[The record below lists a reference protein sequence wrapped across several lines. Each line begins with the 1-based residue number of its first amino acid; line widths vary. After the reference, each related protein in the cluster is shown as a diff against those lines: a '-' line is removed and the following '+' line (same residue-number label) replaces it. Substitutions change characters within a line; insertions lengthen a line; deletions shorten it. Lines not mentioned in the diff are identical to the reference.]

1 KLIYGYPST
10 VYEFSKVITESI
22 DIIKILRHT
31 NLKVVT
37 TSEVLQPGWADFILN
52 NVGDVYNLYGSQEG
66 AHFAS
71 TFKDGYIYN
80 HPYYGVIETVDDNN
94 RIINGSLGNVIVTG
108 LNKKSMPLIRYDI
121 GDTAILEKMPDGWDK
136 IHEIG
141 GRSEDLIKKK
151 DGSKVSLLN
160 FHASKNIKEI
170 NLSQIIQYSYERF
183 LVNIKYIENTND
195 SVKHQVNE

>member
-1 KLIYGYPST
+1 MTPNNNSDDKFWIDQLDKSIYLSIYDINKKNLFIYEKLFMQYKPTLIYGYPST

-108 LNKKSMPLIRYDI
+108 
-121 GDTAILEKMPDGWDK
+121 
-136 IHEIG
+136 
-141 GRSEDLIKKK
+141 
-151 DGSKVSLLN
+151 
-160 FHASKNIKEI
+160 
-170 NLSQIIQYSYERF
+170 
-183 LVNIKYIENTND
+183 
-195 SVKHQVNE
+195 